1 MAIIIDMAKKS
12 KLDRE
17 YEEAVKWLRWVRSLP
32 KAKKDKI
39 IYDILE
45 KSSRGA
51 RKNGR

>member
-1 MAIIIDMAKKS
+1 MTKKS
-12 KLDRE
+12 KFDRE

-32 KAKKDKI
+32 AAKKEKI

-51 RKNGR
+51 KENGR